1 MDELVTKTETDLKL
15 DKLTVLLN
23 QEPPKAWIQEHP
35 IVKIK
40 KIIGGIEH
48 SIPLPFLPID
58 KIEYLFAR
66 IYGGYSCRINDVKV
80 IANSVC
86 VTVTILVT
94 NPITGL
100 TESHDGIGAAPIQTD
115 QGKGAMDWNYAKS
128 SGVQIAAPAAE
139 TYAIKDAAEKFGK
152 LFGKDLSRKDTLSY
166 DSILKEASKND
177 QISDEVKSQIIN
189 CTNDDEINILMDSY
203 PELSKNQNFL
213 TEIKNQKLSWKK

>member
-1 MDELVTKTETDLKL
+1 
-15 DKLTVLLN
+15 
-23 QEPPKAWIQEHP
+23 
-35 IVKIK
+35 
-40 KIIGGIEH
+40 
-48 SIPLPFLPID
+48 
-58 KIEYLFAR
+58 
-66 IYGGYSCRINDVKV
+66 
-80 IANSVC
+80 
-86 VTVTILVT
+86 
-94 NPITGL
+94 
-100 TESHDGIGAAPIQTD
+100 
-115 QGKGAMDWNYAKS
+115 MDWNYAKS